1 MRWCRRAFPRGERLS
16 LSVVDTL
23 GIDIGGT
30 KIAVARVSGEGQ
42 VLTSVSAPTPAG
54 DPAALLQVVAD
65 LVANLTAP
73 DVAPT
78 VGVACAAFMN
88 ETRDRV
94 YLAPNIAWKDYPLL
108 AELEA
113 VLERPVVIENDANA
127 AGVAEFE
134 HGAGRGARSMVMLTI
149 GTGVGGAVISEGI
162 LLTGGFG
169 VGAELGHVIVEP
181 NGRLCGCG
189 SQGCLE
195 QYASG
200 TALVREAAQLLGRP
214 VEPDELRELLVSGDP
229 QAREA
234 LESVA
239 RHIGRALVTLVA
251 VLDPDVIVLGGGVSD
266 AGAALITPLHEEFAR
281 YYGPY
286 SERPVPRIVTA
297 SMGNTAGV
305 VGAATLARLTQGEA
319 S

>member
-1 MRWCRRAFPRGERLS
+1 M
-16 LSVVDTL
+16 L

-30 KIAVARVSGEGQ
+30 KIAVARVSGDGQ
-42 VLTSVSAPTPAG
+42 VLASVSAPTPAG
-54 DPAALLQVVAD
+54 DPAALLEVVAD
-65 LVANLTAP
+65 LVANVTAA

-94 YLAPNIAWKDYPLL
+94 YLAPNIAWKDYPLR
-108 AELEA
+108 AELESI
-113 VLERPVVIENDANA
+113 LERPVVIENDANA

-134 HGAGRGARSMVMLTI
+134 HGAGRGARSMIMLTI
-149 GTGVGGAVISEGI
+149 GTGVGGAVISEGT

-181 NGRLCGCG
+181 DGRLCGCG
-189 SQGCLE
+189 SRGCLE

-200 TALVREAAQLLGRP
+200 TALVREATRLLGRP
-214 VEPDELRELLVSGDP
+214 VEPDELRELLVARDP
-229 QAREA
+229 RAHEA
-234 LESVA
+234 LETVA
-239 RHIGRALVTLVA
+239 RYIGRALVTMVA

-266 AGAALITPLHEEFAR
+266 AGAALTTPLQEEFAR
-281 YYGPY
+281 HYGPY
-286 SERPVPRIVTA
+286 SERPVPRIVIA

-305 VGAATLARLTQGEA
+305 VGAAALARSTPGEA
-319 S
+319 G

>member
-1 MRWCRRAFPRGERLS
+1 M
-16 LSVVDTL
+16 DTL

-54 DPAALLQVVAD
+54 DPAALLEVVSD
-65 LVANLTAP
+65 LVANLTAA

-94 YLAPNIAWKDYPLL
+94 YLAPNIAWKDYPLR
-108 AELEA
+108 AELES

-134 HGAGRGARSMVMLTI
+134 HGAGRGSRSMMMLTI
-149 GTGVGGAVISEGI
+149 GTGVGGAVISEGT

-181 NGRLCGCG
+181 GGRLCGCG
-189 SQGCLE
+189 SRGCLE

-200 TALVREAAQLLGRP
+200 TALVREAAQLLGRS
-214 VEPDELRELLVSGDP
+214 VEPNELRELLAAGDP

-234 LESVA
+234 LEFVA

-266 AGAALITPLHEEFAR
+266 AGAALTTPVHEEFAR
-281 YYGPY
+281 HYGPY
-286 SERPVPRIVTA
+286 SQRPVPRIVIA

-305 VGAATLARLTQGEA
+305 VGAAALARSTLGEA
-319 S
+319 G

>member
-1 MRWCRRAFPRGERLS
+1 M
-16 LSVVDTL
+16 L

-30 KIAVARVSGEGQ
+30 KIAVARVSGDGQ
-42 VLTSVSAPTPAG
+42 VLASVSAPTPAG
-54 DPAALLQVVAD
+54 DPAALLEVVAD
-65 LVANLTAP
+65 LVANVTAA

-94 YLAPNIAWKDYPLL
+94 YLAPNIAWKDYPLR
-108 AELEA
+108 AELESI
-113 VLERPVVIENDANA
+113 LERPVVIENDANA

-134 HGAGRGARSMVMLTI
+134 HGAGRGARSMIMLTI
-149 GTGVGGAVISEGI
+149 GTGVGGAVISDGT

-181 NGRLCGCG
+181 DGRLCGCG
-189 SQGCLE
+189 SRGCLE

-200 TALVREAAQLLGRP
+200 TALVREATRLLGRP
-214 VEPDELRELLVSGDP
+214 VEPDELRELLVARDP
-229 QAREA
+229 RAHEA
-234 LESVA
+234 LETVA
-239 RHIGRALVTLVA
+239 RYIGRALVTMVA

-266 AGAALITPLHEEFAR
+266 AGAALTTPLQEEFAR
-281 YYGPY
+281 HYGPY
-286 SERPVPRIVTA
+286 SERPVPRIVIA

-305 VGAATLARLTQGEA
+305 VGAAALARSTPGEA
-319 S
+319 G

>member
-1 MRWCRRAFPRGERLS
+1 
-16 LSVVDTL
+16 VDTL

-54 DPAALLQVVAD
+54 DPAALLEVVSD
-65 LVANLTAP
+65 LVANLTAA

-94 YLAPNIAWKDYPLL
+94 YLAPNIAWKDYPLR
-108 AELEA
+108 AELES

-134 HGAGRGARSMVMLTI
+134 HGAGRGSRSMMMLTI
-149 GTGVGGAVISEGI
+149 GTGVGGAVISEGT

-181 NGRLCGCG
+181 DGRLCGCG
-189 SQGCLE
+189 SRGCLE

-200 TALVREAAQLLGRP
+200 TALVREAAQLLGRS
-214 VEPDELRELLVSGDP
+214 VEPDELRELLAAGDP

-234 LESVA
+234 LEFVA

-266 AGAALITPLHEEFAR
+266 AGAALTTPVHEEFAR
-281 YYGPY
+281 HYGPY
-286 SERPVPRIVTA
+286 SQRPVPRIVIA

-305 VGAATLARLTQGEA
+305 VGAAALARSTLGEA
-319 S
+319 G

>member
-1 MRWCRRAFPRGERLS
+1 
-16 LSVVDTL
+16 VDTL

-54 DPAALLQVVAD
+54 DPAALLEVVSD
-65 LVANLTAP
+65 LVANLTAA

-94 YLAPNIAWKDYPLL
+94 YLAPNIAWKDYPLR
-108 AELEA
+108 AELES

-134 HGAGRGARSMVMLTI
+134 HGAGRGSRSMMMLTI
-149 GTGVGGAVISEGI
+149 GTGVGGAVISEGT

-181 NGRLCGCG
+181 GGRLCGCG
-189 SQGCLE
+189 SRGCLE

-200 TALVREAAQLLGRP
+200 TALVREAAQLLGRS
-214 VEPDELRELLVSGDP
+214 VEPNELRELLAAGDP

-234 LESVA
+234 LEFVA

-266 AGAALITPLHEEFAR
+266 AGAALTTPVHEEFAR
-281 YYGPY
+281 HYGPY
-286 SERPVPRIVTA
+286 SQRPVPRIVIA

-305 VGAATLARLTQGEA
+305 VGAAALARSTLGEA
-319 S
+319 G

>member
-1 MRWCRRAFPRGERLS
+1 M
-16 LSVVDTL
+16 DTL

-54 DPAALLQVVAD
+54 DPAALLEVVSD
-65 LVANLTAP
+65 LVANLTAA

-94 YLAPNIAWKDYPLL
+94 YLAPNIAWKDYPLR
-108 AELEA
+108 AELES

-134 HGAGRGARSMVMLTI
+134 HGAGRGSRSMMMLTI
-149 GTGVGGAVISEGI
+149 GTGVGGAVISEGT

-181 NGRLCGCG
+181 DGRLCGCG
-189 SQGCLE
+189 SRGCLE

-200 TALVREAAQLLGRP
+200 TALVREAAQLLGRS
-214 VEPDELRELLVSGDP
+214 VEPDELRELLAAGDP

-234 LESVA
+234 LEFVA

-266 AGAALITPLHEEFAR
+266 AGAALTTPVHEEFAR
-281 YYGPY
+281 HYGPY
-286 SERPVPRIVTA
+286 SQRPVPRIVIA

-305 VGAATLARLTQGEA
+305 VGAAALARSTLGEA
-319 S
+319 G